1 MRIFDTPW
9 GRLREWSS
17 PSGDSAW
24 LALDAFRLV
33 RRGRFTEHMLQA
45 EILGVPEPWR
55 FMQELPLP
63 PEPRNFWMLTDSGLL
78 FAARS
83 IPNLYSY
90 IESEVFPETRKARLL
105 EIVRK
110 SRKPGIFG
118 KPGKFK

>member
-9 GRLREWSS
+9 GRLREWSD

-24 LALDAFRLV
+24 LALDALRLV
-33 RRGRFTEHMLQA
+33 RRGRFTEHMLQT